1 MSEQWLSVSDI
12 IELMEAVNRNNMST
26 LKLKNGEQSLVMK
39 GPRAAAPSPAPSEGV
54 PLSAPR
60 AEADEPQPGEEAL
73 AGHVVTSPIVGTFYA
88 APAPEMPPFVEAGSQ
103 VKKGDVLFI
112 IESMK
117 LMNEVLC
124 EVDGTVARIL
134 AENGQAVEYGQPILC
149 IA

>member
-12 IELMEAVNRNNMST
+12 IELMEAVNKNNMST
-26 LKLKNGEQSLVMK
+26 LKLKNGEQSLVLK
-39 GPRAAAPSPAPSEGV
+39 GPRAAAPSPTPSEGV
-54 PLSAPR
+54 PQSPPQ
-60 AEADEPQPGEEAL
+60 AEATESEEDTL